1 MKKKYTLW
9 AGALVASLLMST
21 TAFAAGPSVIIQRDN
36 DSNNARLYLTGVSED
51 TTSVEISLKSKQNL
65 ENAHF
70 LGSEDLAYSHH
81 TEKDGVLT
89 IYADSLSVLESQN
102 NQIYLGNLT
111 LPDGVSFTGV
121 SKLIT
126 LNSKDAATS
135 YTQVSLEDDGS
146 DNSGDNGAGGD
157 NGDNGTGGN
166 NGDNG
171 SNGGGSNGGGSNGG
185 GSNGGGSNGGG
196 SNGGGSNGGGSNG
209 GGSNGGGSSSGGSS
223 SGSSSS
229 SSSSS
234 SNSTTTGRPVI
245 KGDQTNG
252 MIIANNDGSVS
263 IQPHDGYEVRD
274 VLVNGVSQ
282 GPVQQLLHLKSTDVV
297 EVIFAAVQQPST
309 GSTNFSDVPANQWY
323 APAVSYV
330 TQRGLFSGVSET
342 QFAPSQSMTRGMLVS
357 VLYRFNGTSHTGSS
371 PFADVSSD
379 AWYGNAVS
387 WAYTNNL
394 VSGVSDTSFAPNTPI
409 TREQAAVMLA
419 RYLKFSGVALENG
432 TPDFQDTTSISG
444 YAKESVGAMQKAGLL
459 SGDNEGNFRPD
470 AQITRAEIASIFMR
484 LCQKYGI

>member
-157 NGDNGTGGN
+157 NGTGGD
-166 NGDNG
+166 NGDN
-171 SNGGGSNGGGSNGG
+171 
-185 GSNGGGSNGGG
+185 GSNGGG

-371 PFADVSSD
+371 PFADVSNN

-387 WAYTNNL
+387 WAYANNL

>member
-1 MKKKYTLW
+1 M
-9 AGALVASLLMST
+9 ASLLMST

-157 NGDNGTGGN
+157 NGDNG
-166 NGDNG
+166 DNG
-171 SNGGGSNGGGSNGG
+171 SNGSDNGDNSSNGSDNGDSG
-185 GSNGGGSNGGG
+185 N
-196 SNGGGSNGGGSNG
+196 
-209 GGSNGGGSSSGGSS
+209 NGGGSSSGGSSSGGSSIGGSS

-234 SNSTTTGRPVI
+234 STTTGRPVI

-309 GSTNFSDVPANQWY
+309 GSANFSDVPANQWY

-387 WAYTNNL
+387 WAYANNL

-419 RYLKFSGVALENG
+419 RYLKFSGVALESG
-432 TPDFQDTTSISG
+432 TPDFQDTASISG

>member
-146 DNSGDNGAGGD
+146 DNSGDNGASGD
-157 NGDNGTGGN
+157 NGDNGTGGD
-166 NGDNG
+166 NGDN
-171 SNGGGSNGGGSNGG
+171 
-185 GSNGGGSNGGG
+185 
-196 SNGGGSNGGGSNG
+196 GSNGGGSNG

-234 SNSTTTGRPVI
+234 NNSTTTGRPVI

-263 IQPHDGYEVRD
+263 IQPHGDYEVRD

-387 WAYTNNL
+387 LAYTNNL

-432 TPDFQDTTSISG
+432 TPDFQDTASISR

-470 AQITRAEIASIFMR
+470 AQITCAEIASIFMR

>member
-146 DNSGDNGAGGD
+146 DN
-157 NGDNGTGGN
+157 
-166 NGDNG
+166 
-171 SNGGGSNGGGSNGG
+171 GGGSNGGGSNGG
-185 GSNGGGSNGGG
+185 GSNGGGSNGG
-196 SNGGGSNGGGSNG
+196 S
-209 GGSNGGGSSSGGSS
+209 SSSGGSS
-223 SGSSSS
+223 SG
-229 SSSSS
+229 SSSS

-245 KGDQTNG
+245 KGDQANG

-330 TQRGLFSGVSET
+330 TQRGLFFGVSET

-387 WAYTNNL
+387 WAYANNL

-419 RYLKFSGVALENG
+419 RYLKFSSVALENG
-432 TPDFQDTTSISG
+432 TPDFQDTASISG

-459 SGDNEGNFRPD
+459 SGDNAGNFRPD
-470 AQITRAEIASIFMR
+470 AQITRPEIASIFMR

>member
-36 DSNNARLYLTGVSED
+36 DSNHARLYLTGVSDD

-70 LGSEDLAYSHH
+70 LGAEDLAYSHH
-81 TEKDGVLT
+81 IEKDGVLT
-89 IYADSLSVLESQN
+89 IYADSLSALESQN
-102 NQIYLGNLT
+102 DQIYLGNLT

-157 NGDNGTGGN
+157 NGDNGSNSGGSN
-166 NGDNG
+166 GSDNGDNG
-171 SNGGGSNGGGSNGG
+171 SNGGGSS
-185 GSNGGGSNGGG
+185 
-196 SNGGGSNGGGSNG
+196 
-209 GGSNGGGSSSGGSS
+209 GGGSSSSGSS

-234 SNSTTTGRPVI
+234 SSRTTTGRPII

-252 MIIANNDGSVS
+252 MIIASNDGSVS

-371 PFADVSSD
+371 PFADVSSN

-387 WAYTNNL
+387 WAYANNL

-419 RYLKFSGVALENG
+419 RYLKFSGVALESG
-432 TPDFQDTTSISG
+432 TPDFQDTASISG
-444 YAKESVGAMQKAGLL
+444 YAKESVGAMQKADLL

>member
-146 DNSGDNGAGGD
+146 DNSGG
-157 NGDNGTGGN
+157 NGTGG
-166 NGDNG
+166 DN
-171 SNGGGSNGGGSNGG
+171 
-185 GSNGGGSNGGG
+185 GSNGGG

-379 AWYGNAVS
+379 ARYGNAVS
-387 WAYTNNL
+387 WAYANNL
-394 VSGVSDTSFAPNTPI
+394 VSVVSDTSFATNTPI

-419 RYLKFSGVALENG
+419 RYLKFSSVALENG
-432 TPDFQDTTSISG
+432 TPDFQDTASISG

-459 SGDNEGNFRPD
+459 SGDNAGNFRPD
-470 AQITRAEIASIFMR
+470 AQITRPEIASIFMR

>member
-1 MKKKYTLW
+1 
-9 AGALVASLLMST
+9 MSVSDRC
-21 TAFAAGPSVIIQRDN
+21 FRRHHQRGN
-36 DSNNARLYLTGVSED
+36 L
-51 TTSVEISLKSKQNL
+51 LKSKQNL

-146 DNSGDNGAGGD
+146 DNSGDNGTGGD
-157 NGDNGTGGN
+157 NGDNGTGGD

-171 SNGGGSNGGGSNGG
+171 SNGGGSNGGSN
-185 GSNGGGSNGGG
+185 
-196 SNGGGSNGGGSNG
+196 
-209 GGSNGGGSSSGGSS
+209 GGSS

-371 PFADVSSD
+371 PFADVPNN

-387 WAYTNNL
+387 WAYANNL

-432 TPDFQDTTSISG
+432 TPDFQDTASISG

>member
-157 NGDNGTGGN
+157 NGTGGD
-166 NGDNG
+166 NGDN
-171 SNGGGSNGGGSNGG
+171 
-185 GSNGGGSNGGG
+185 G

-309 GSTNFSDVPANQWY
+309 GSANFSDVPANQWY

-387 WAYTNNL
+387 WAYANNL

-432 TPDFQDTTSISG
+432 TPDFQDTASISG

>member
-51 TTSVEISLKSKQNL
+51 TTSVEISLKSKQDL

-70 LGSEDLAYSHH
+70 LGAEDLAYSHH
-81 TEKDGVLT
+81 IEKDSVLT

-157 NGDNGTGGN
+157 NGDNG
-166 NGDNG
+166 DN
-171 SNGGGSNGGGSNGG
+171 
-185 GSNGGGSNGGG
+185 
-196 SNGGGSNGGGSNG
+196 GSNG

-223 SGSSSS
+223 SGGSSSGGSSSGGSSSS
-229 SSSSS
+229 SSSS
-234 SNSTTTGRPVI
+234 STTTGRPVI

-371 PFADVSSD
+371 PFADVSSN

-387 WAYTNNL
+387 WAYANNL

-419 RYLKFSGVALENG
+419 RYLKFSGVALESG
-432 TPDFQDTTSISG
+432 TPDFQDTASISG

>member
-111 LPDGVSFTGV
+111 LPDGVSFTGI

-135 YTQVSLEDDGS
+135 YTQASLEDDGS
-146 DNSGDNGAGGD
+146 GD
-157 NGDNGTGGN
+157 NGDNGTGGD
-166 NGDNG
+166 NGDN
-171 SNGGGSNGGGSNGG
+171 
-185 GSNGGGSNGGG
+185 G

-387 WAYTNNL
+387 WAYANNL

-419 RYLKFSGVALENG
+419 RYLKFSSVALENG
-432 TPDFQDTTSISG
+432 TPDFQDTASISG

-459 SGDNEGNFRPD
+459 SGDNAGNFRPD
-470 AQITRAEIASIFMR
+470 AQITRPEIASIFMR

>member
-146 DNSGDNGAGGD
+146 DNGG
-157 NGDNGTGGN
+157 
-166 NGDNG
+166 G

-209 GGSNGGGSSSGGSS
+209 GGSNGGGSNGGSSSSGGSS
-223 SGSSSS
+223 SG
-229 SSSSS
+229 SSSS

-245 KGDQTNG
+245 KGDQANG

-330 TQRGLFSGVSET
+330 TQRGLFFGVSET

-387 WAYTNNL
+387 WAYANNL

-419 RYLKFSGVALENG
+419 RYLKFSSVALENG
-432 TPDFQDTTSISG
+432 TPDFQDTASISG

-459 SGDNEGNFRPD
+459 SGDNAGNFRPD
-470 AQITRAEIASIFMR
+470 AQITRPEIASIFMR

>member
-51 TTSVEISLKSKQNL
+51 TTSVEISLKSKQDL

-70 LGSEDLAYSHH
+70 LGAEDLAYSHH
-81 TEKDGVLT
+81 IEKDGVLT

-102 NQIYLGNLT
+102 DQIYLGNLT

-126 LNSKDAATS
+126 LNSK
-135 YTQVSLEDDGS
+135 
-146 DNSGDNGAGGD
+146 
-157 NGDNGTGGN
+157 
-166 NGDNG
+166 
-171 SNGGGSNGGGSNGG
+171 
-185 GSNGGGSNGGG
+185 
-196 SNGGGSNGGGSNG
+196 

-223 SGSSSS
+223 SGGSSSGSSSS
-229 SSSSS
+229 GSSSNSSSSS
-234 SNSTTTGRPVI
+234 SNSSTTTGRPVI

-309 GSTNFSDVPANQWY
+309 GSANFSDVPANQWY

-371 PFADVSSD
+371 PFADVSSN

-387 WAYTNNL
+387 WAYANNL

-419 RYLKFSGVALENG
+419 RYLKFSGVALESG
-432 TPDFQDTTSISG
+432 TPDFQDTASISG

>member
-1 MKKKYTLW
+1 
-9 AGALVASLLMST
+9 
-21 TAFAAGPSVIIQRDN
+21 
-36 DSNNARLYLTGVSED
+36 
-51 TTSVEISLKSKQNL
+51 
-65 ENAHF
+65 
-70 LGSEDLAYSHH
+70 
-81 TEKDGVLT
+81 
-89 IYADSLSVLESQN
+89 
-102 NQIYLGNLT
+102 
-111 LPDGVSFTGV
+111 
-121 SKLIT
+121 
-126 LNSKDAATS
+126 
-135 YTQVSLEDDGS
+135 
-146 DNSGDNGAGGD
+146 
-157 NGDNGTGGN
+157 
-166 NGDNG
+166 
-171 SNGGGSNGGGSNGG
+171 
-185 GSNGGGSNGGG
+185 
-196 SNGGGSNGGGSNG
+196 
-209 GGSNGGGSSSGGSS
+209 
-223 SGSSSS
+223 
-229 SSSSS
+229 
-234 SNSTTTGRPVI
+234 
-245 KGDQTNG
+245 
-252 MIIANNDGSVS
+252 MIIASDDGSVS

-309 GSTNFSDVPANQWY
+309 GSANFSDVPANQWY
-323 APAVSYV
+323 ASAVSYV

-371 PFADVSSD
+371 PFADVSSN

-387 WAYTNNL
+387 WAYANNL

-419 RYLKFSGVALENG
+419 RYLKFSGVALESG
-432 TPDFQDTTSISG
+432 TPDFQDTASISG

>member
-21 TAFAAGPSVIIQRDN
+21 TAFAAGPSVIIQREN

-70 LGSEDLAYSHH
+70 LGSEDLAYSYH

-111 LPDGVSFTGV
+111 LPDDVSFAGVSQM
-121 SKLIT
+121 IT
-126 LNSKDAATS
+126 LNSKDVSTS
-135 YTQVSLEDDGS
+135 YTQVSLKDTLDDS
-146 DNSGDNGAGGD
+146 
-157 NGDNGTGGN
+157 
-166 NGDNG
+166 
-171 SNGGGSNGGGSNGG
+171 
-185 GSNGGGSNGGG
+185 
-196 SNGGGSNGGGSNG
+196 
-209 GGSNGGGSSSGGSS
+209 GSSSGGSS
-223 SGSSSS
+223 GSSSS
-229 SSSSS
+229 SNNNNNNNSS
-234 SNSTTTGRPVI
+234 TATGRPTI
-245 KGDQTNG
+245 TGDQTNG

-263 IQPHDGYEVRD
+263 IQPHAGYEVRD

-282 GPVQQLLHLKSTDVV
+282 GPALQLLHLKSTDVV
-297 EVIFAAVQQPST
+297 EVIFAPVQQPSS
-309 GSTNFSDVPANQWY
+309 GSANFTDVPANQWY
-323 APAVSYV
+323 ASAVSYV

-357 VLYRFNGTSHTGSS
+357 VLYRFNGTSHAGSS

-387 WAYTNNL
+387 WAYTNSL

-419 RYLKFSGVALENG
+419 RYLKFSGIALENS
-432 TPDFQDTTSISG
+432 TPDFQDTASIST

-459 SGDNEGNFRPD
+459 SGDDYGNFRPN

>member
-157 NGDNGTGGN
+157 NGDNGTGGD

-185 GSNGGGSNGGG
+185 GSNGGGSSSGGN
-196 SNGGGSNGGGSNG
+196 SS
-209 GGSNGGGSSSGGSS
+209 GGSSSGGSS

-309 GSTNFSDVPANQWY
+309 GSANFSDVPANQWY

-387 WAYTNNL
+387 WAYANNL

>member
-146 DNSGDNGAGGD
+146 DN
-157 NGDNGTGGN
+157 
-166 NGDNG
+166 
-171 SNGGGSNGGGSNGG
+171 GGGSNGGGSNGG

-196 SNGGGSNGGGSNG
+196 SNGGGSNGGS
-209 GGSNGGGSSSGGSS
+209 SSSGGSS
-223 SGSSSS
+223 SG
-229 SSSSS
+229 SSSS

-245 KGDQTNG
+245 KGDQANG

-330 TQRGLFSGVSET
+330 TQRGLFFGVSET

-387 WAYTNNL
+387 WAYANNL

-419 RYLKFSGVALENG
+419 RYLKFSSVALENG
-432 TPDFQDTTSISG
+432 TPDFQDTASISG

-459 SGDNEGNFRPD
+459 SGDNAGNFRPD
-470 AQITRAEIASIFMR
+470 AQITRPEIASIFMR

>member
-1 MKKKYTLW
+1 M
-9 AGALVASLLMST
+9 ASLLMST

-157 NGDNGTGGN
+157 NGDNGTGGD

-196 SNGGGSNGGGSNG
+196 SNGGS
-209 GGSNGGGSSSGGSS
+209 SSSGGSS

-234 SNSTTTGRPVI
+234 SNSTTTERPVI

-387 WAYTNNL
+387 WAYANNL

-419 RYLKFSGVALENG
+419 RYLKFSSVALENG
-432 TPDFQDTTSISG
+432 TPDFQDTASISG

-459 SGDNEGNFRPD
+459 SGDNEGNLRPD
-470 AQITRAEIASIFMR
+470 AQITRPEIASIFMR

>member
-21 TAFAAGPSVIIQRDN
+21 TAFAAGPTVIIQRDN
-36 DSNNARLYLTGVSED
+36 DSNHARLYLTGVLED

-70 LGSEDLAYSHH
+70 LGYEDLVYSHH

-89 IYADSLSVLESQN
+89 IYADSFSVLESQN
-102 NQIYLGNLT
+102 DQIYLGHLT
-111 LPDGVSFTGV
+111 LPDDVSFTGV

-135 YTQVSLEDDGS
+135 YTQVSLEDNGS

-157 NGDNGTGGN
+157 NGN
-166 NGDNG
+166 NGDNDN
-171 SNGGGSNGGGSNGG
+171 NGT
-185 GSNGGGSNGGG
+185 
-196 SNGGGSNGGGSNG
+196 
-209 GGSNGGGSSSGGSS
+209 GGGSSSGSN
-223 SGSSSS
+223 SS

-263 IQPHDGYEVRD
+263 IQPHEGYEVRD

-309 GSTNFSDVPANQWY
+309 GSANFSDVPANQWY

-357 VLYRFNGTSHTGSS
+357 VLYRFNGTSHTGNS

-419 RYLKFSGVALENG
+419 RYLNFSGITLENN
-432 TPDFQDTTSISG
+432 TPDFHDTASISG

>member
-157 NGDNGTGGN
+157 NGDNGTGGD

-185 GSNGGGSNGGG
+185 GSNGGGSSSGG
-196 SNGGGSNGGGSNG
+196 N
-209 GGSNGGGSSSGGSS
+209 SSGGSS

-309 GSTNFSDVPANQWY
+309 GSANFSDVPANQWY

-387 WAYTNNL
+387 WAYANNL